1 MDRIVDKSMEG
12 FAKMKKTSLILISIL
27 SVTSIMLGCQ
37 KKSAG
42 SSDGSQGESQ
52 ANSESN
58 SESSSE
64 LKGAPVQSVPVVVDT
79 AGEVDPIANADAKT
93 GGTFNTWGS
102 GFPKSLNYW
111 LQTSSFSAE
120 ICNLMFEPLVALHAT
135 QNKEVGILA
144 DSWTTSPD
152 KKTFTFHLDPRARWS
167 DGHAIHA
174 DDIQFYYDVMMN
186 PKNLTSTFRVSLKR
200 FDRPVIKDSLTI
212 AITAKEVHWNNFWDA
227 AGLIAFPKHIWEAV
241 DFNKQNFEF
250 PVVSG
255 PYKISEVK
263 KERSLTMQRRGDWW
277 GRAKRYNQHK
287 FNFDYIKYRFMEDQI
302 KTLEAFKKG
311 DIDAYPVY
319 TAAIWATKT
328 DLPQVKKGWIIK
340 ERIFNKEPIGFQG
353 FAINM
358 RRPIFQDL
366 RVREA
371 LSLLINRPL
380 MNEKLMYNEYFLL
393 NSYYPD
399 LFSNNLNPDFP
410 LRPYDPKKAREL
422 LTASGWKP
430 GADGVLVKDGQRF
443 EITLPTS
450 SPDLRHL
457 TVYVESMKDVGIIAK
472 IDQVS
477 YSTLSKRMD
486 NHEFDMY
493 WVAWGAG
500 RLRDPEPTWLSTT
513 ADEIASNNYPGVKD
527 KLIDSLIIAQKTEM
541 DLDKR
546 NAILKRIDGRLNAI
560 IPYVLLWQADHHRI
574 LYWNRFG
581 TPTQI
586 FDKFDRE
593 DCIPTY
599 WWVDAVKDQALQAA
613 MKSDAT
619 LPNGNVNVTGDIQ
632 YKE

>member
-1 MDRIVDKSMEG
+1 
-12 FAKMKKTSLILISIL
+12 MKKTTLLIISAL
-27 SVTSIMLGCQ
+27 SVMSIMLGCQ

-42 SSDGSQGESQ
+42 SGDSGQNDSGSN
-52 ANSESN
+52 AESN
-58 SESSSE
+58 MAT
-64 LKGAPVQSVPVVVDT
+64 KGAPVQSVPVIVDT
-79 AGEVDPIANADAKT
+79 MGEVDPIANAKAKT

-120 ICNLMFEPLVALHAT
+120 ICNLMFEPLVSLHAT

-144 DSWTTSPD
+144 DSWTISPD

-167 DGHAIHA
+167 DGHAIQA
-174 DDIQFYYDVMMN
+174 EDVQFYYDVMMD

-200 FDRPVIKDSLTI
+200 FDRPVIKDSLTVS
-212 AITAKEVHWNNFWDA
+212 ITAKEVHWNNFWDA
-227 AGLIAFPKHIWEAV
+227 AGLVAFPKHIWEKV

-263 KERSLTMQRRGDWW
+263 KERSLTLQRRGDWW
-277 GRAKRYNQHK
+277 GRAKRYNQYK
-287 FNFDYIKYRFMEDQI
+287 FNFDYIKYRFMEDQN

-328 DLPQVKKGWIIK
+328 DLPQVNKGWVIK
-340 ERIFNKEPIGFQG
+340 QRIFNREPIGFQG

-366 RVREA
+366 RVRDA

-380 MNEKLMYNEYFLL
+380 MNEKLMFNEYFLL
-393 NSYYPD
+393 NSHYPD

-410 LRPYDPKKAREL
+410 LRPYDPKKARAL
-422 LTASGWKP
+422 LTAAGWKP
-430 GADGVLVKDGQRF
+430 GSDGVLVKDGQRF

-457 TVYVESMKDVGIIAK
+457 TVYVESMKEVGIIAK
-472 IDQVS
+472 IDQIS

-527 KLIDSLIIAQKTEM
+527 KLIDSLINAQKTEM

-546 NAILKRIDGRLNAI
+546 NAILKRIDGRLNEI

-581 TPTQI
+581 TPNNI
-586 FDKFDRE
+586 FDKYDRE

-599 WWVDAVKDQALQAA
+599 WWVDAEKDQALQAA
-613 MKSDAT
+613 IKSDAA
-619 LPNGNVNVTGDIQ
+619 LPKDNVNYTGDIQ